1 LRPPWLDPEALQKG
15 RNLKSLEYHLR
26 VARLV
31 PNIESNEPFI
41 MDGWVSLEGS
51 PLLAHDTAS
60 TIAPGLNSQ
69 VGSVASIFIS
79 RWEVA
84 ILSKVPE
91 ELNNRL
97 GMAIAGRIDK
107 AYVDPLSNPH
117 LDRAS
122 RAPGGGQSPYFER
135 QTNQPALLET
145 YHGNAPA
152 SLGSGYENDS
162 CVAGPCVDSNDAH
175 LPGKRSESKP
185 SPEQAPGH

>member
-1 LRPPWLDPEALQKG
+1 MVGPEGASKGPQPEVAGIPPSGAT
-15 RNLKSLEYHLR
+15 
-26 VARLV
+26 LV